1 MNSHSEAS
9 PACVLVDGASGYLGN
24 HVVAALLNRGLVV
37 HALVRPQVADSDREF
52 LQESGAQVFAVDLAP
67 FQADLAQGQRRKL
80 EEAFNGVTHAVHLI
94 GSIAPAKAE
103 NFRQLHQEQSRA
115 FASWCVRARDV
126 GGFARAAMVT
136 ALGADQ
142 NATSEYLRSKREG
155 ELALLSELEPAKIAS
170 SIFRPS
176 LIVGRAVGRR
186 DSKLV
191 KRYRQL
197 ARTRPFVP
205 LVNGG
210 RNLVQPVFVTD
221 LAEAIVERLCQQPR
235 LESGELESGLEY
247 RPDFTSET
255 FEIGGVQPLAM
266 REVVEALM
274 AAINVKKSFVE
285 IPMPLAL
292 MAANLMQ
299 RFQDVPL
306 LSADQVRMT
315 SFDNI
320 CSDNA
325 LSKIIDRSPTSLVD
339 ALATYHNWD
348 GD

>member
-1 MNSHSEAS
+1 MNSHSDGHAR
-9 PACVLVDGASGYLGN
+9 VLVDGASGYLGN

-52 LQESGAQVFAVDLAP
+52 LQASGAQVFAVDLAP
-67 FQADLAQGQRRKL
+67 FQADMATGQRRKL
-80 EEAFNGVTHAVHLI
+80 EEAFAGVTHAVHLI

-103 NFRQLHQEQSRA
+103 NFSQLHLEQSRA
-115 FASWCVRARDV
+115 FASWCVRAKDV

-136 ALGADQ
+136 ALGAEQ
-142 NATSEYLRSKREG
+142 NAASEYLRSKREG
-155 ELALLSELEPAKIAS
+155 ELALLSELEPANIPS

-205 LVNGG
+205 LINGG

-221 LAEAIVERLCQQPR
+221 LAEAIVERLCQR
-235 LESGELESGLEY
+235 SKLEIG
-247 RPDFTSET
+247 PDFTSET
-255 FEIGGVQPLAM
+255 FEIGGAQPLTM
-266 REVVEALM
+266 REFVEALM
-274 AAINVKKSFVE
+274 AAIDIKKSFVE
-285 IPMPLAL
+285 IPGPIALA
-292 MAANLMQ
+292 AANLMQ

-325 LSKIIDRSPTSLVD
+325 LSKIIDRTPTSLVD

>member
-1 MNSHSEAS
+1 MNSYSDVHTH
-9 PACVLVDGASGYLGN
+9 ACVLVDGASGYLGN

-67 FQADLAQGQRRKL
+67 FQSEMAPGQRRKL
-80 EEAFNGVTHAVHLI
+80 EEAFSGVSHAVHLI

-103 NFRQLHQEQSRA
+103 NFMQLHQEQSRA

-126 GGFARAAMVT
+126 AGFVRAAMVT

-142 NATSEYLRSKREG
+142 NAASDYLRSKREG

-186 DSKLV
+186 DSKIV

-221 LAEAIVERLCQQPR
+221 LAEAIVERLCHQ
-235 LESGELESGLEY
+235 SIA
-247 RPDFTSET
+247 DFTSET
-255 FEIGGVQPLAM
+255 FEIGGAQPVAM
-266 REVVEALM
+266 REVVEGLM
-274 AAINVKKSFVE
+274 AAIKVRKSFVE
-285 IPMPLAL
+285 IPLPLAL

-299 RFQDVPL
+299 RIQDVPL

-320 CSDNA
+320 CTDNA
-325 LSKIIDRSPTSLVD
+325 LSKIINHSPTSLAD
-339 ALATYHNWD
+339 ALATYQNWD

>member
-1 MNSHSEAS
+1 MEKGLAVNSHSDGHAR
-9 PACVLVDGASGYLGN
+9 VLVDGASGYLGN

-52 LQESGAQVFAVDLAP
+52 LQASGAQVFAVDLAP
-67 FQADLAQGQRRKL
+67 FQTDMATGQRRKL
-80 EEAFNGVTHAVHLI
+80 EEAFAGVTHAVHLI

-103 NFRQLHQEQSRA
+103 NFSQLHQDQSRA
-115 FASWCVRARDV
+115 FASWCVRAKDV

-136 ALGADQ
+136 ALGAEQ
-142 NATSEYLRSKREG
+142 SAASEYLRSKREG
-155 ELALLSELEPAKIAS
+155 ELALLSELEPANIPS

-205 LVNGG
+205 LINGG
-210 RNLVQPVFVTD
+210 RNLVQPVFVSD
-221 LAEAIVERLCQQPR
+221 LAEAIVERLCRQSNVDFTR
-235 LESGELESGLEY
+235 A
-247 RPDFTSET
+247 DFTSET
-255 FEIGGVQPLAM
+255 FEIGGAQPLSM

-274 AAINVKKSFVE
+274 AAIDIKKSFVE
-285 IPMPLAL
+285 IPVPIALA
-292 MAANLMQ
+292 AANLMQ

-325 LSKIIDRSPTSLVD
+325 LSKIIDRTPTSLVD